1 MKRLVVDPNTL
12 ASGIAG
18 LRSGAPPALL
28 IRALQA
34 SDFEIVVCPEV
45 LREVRKTLGKPYF
58 KKRVSAEEARKA
70 VARIERVAI
79 EREDP
84 KVVEEILRDPDDDY
98 FVALAR
104 EAGAEAIVSGDKD
117 LLDQRGARA
126 RRRSTLGR
134 RASCWGWSEG
144 ASQTPGTS
152 HSSGRGIGIPIAS
165 AIAKNERVRRCGDRV
180 GEDEDAVG
188 GDGREPGRRGDRRW
202 R

>member
-1 MKRLVVDPNTL
+1 LKRLVVDPNTL

-18 LRSGAPPALL
+18 VRSGAPPALL

-58 KKRVSAEEARKA
+58 KKRVGVEEARKA

-79 EREDP
+79 ERQDP

-98 FVALAR
+98 LVALAR

-117 LLDQRGARA
+117 LLDHAGLEPPAIDAREA
-126 RRRSTLGR
+126 CELLGL
-134 RASCWGWSEG
+134 
-144 ASQTPGTS
+144 
-152 HSSGRGIGIPIAS
+152 I
-165 AIAKNERVRRCGDRV
+165 
-180 GEDEDAVG
+180 
-188 GDGREPGRRGDRRW
+188 
-202 R
+202 